1 MKYTELSKRQKTYV
15 DAIITE
21 APALGI
27 DTTKD
32 QYSRAELRQVSM
44 AIKGKKWIPNWITHD
59 QSRRVARGMFS
70 IPEVMEATS
79 AMAVAPGSEHA
90 DDMEQDMAPAVPMSQ
105 QLAGVG
111 G

>member
-1 MKYTELSKRQKTYV
+1 MKYAELSKRQQTYV
-15 DAIITE
+15 DAIVTE

-44 AIKGKKWIPNWITHD
+44 ATKGKKWIPNWITHD
-59 QSRRVARGMFS
+59 QSRRTGRGVFN
-70 IPEVMEATS
+70 IPEVMEA
-79 AMAVAPGSEHA
+79 MAVSPGSEHEG
-90 DDMEQDMAPAVPMSQ
+90 DMEQDMAPAVPMSQ